1 MINSQQRMADEL
13 SITMISFGQAIC
25 NYERRFEKKSLEQ
38 IASGWISKAAMM
50 QKQEWH
56 AGRNA
61 LLHYLKQ
68 MKSQSAERAIE
79 VLTLPTSGYAR
90 NSGRFKCIYRQ
101 RKTKPDSFY
110 LNAARDINQAYRVSL
125 TSMVDI
131 GFHGGTMGA
140 YRKAEGIPG
149 SGNHQGHGGAN
160 D

>member
-1 MINSQQRMADEL
+1 MIDSQQGMAAEL

-79 VLTLPTSGYAR
+79 VLTLPTSGYER
-90 NSGRFKCIYRQ
+90 NSRRLKCIYRQ

-110 LNAARDINQAYRVSL
+110 INAARDIHQAYRVL
-125 TSMVDI
+125 LPSMDDI

-140 YRKAEGIPG
+140 YPVREQFAESGI
-149 SGNHQGHGGAN
+149 QLAGGEPN
-160 D
+160 E